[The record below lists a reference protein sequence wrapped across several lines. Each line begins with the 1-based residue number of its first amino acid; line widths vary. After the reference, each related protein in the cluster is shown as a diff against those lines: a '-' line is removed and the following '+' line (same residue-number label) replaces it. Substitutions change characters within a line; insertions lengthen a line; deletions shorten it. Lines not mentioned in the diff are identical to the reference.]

1 MDIGMDMDIE
11 GFQERG
17 RGLKDI
23 DIDDSNSPRGWNED
37 IEGEEEGDE
46 EEDRHSQPSLQLR
59 YQVETSR

>member
-1 MDIGMDMDIE
+1 MNIDIE

-23 DIDDSNSPRGWNED
+23 DVDYSNSPRGWDED

-46 EEDRHSQPSLQLR
+46 EEDHHPQPTLQLQ
-59 YQVETSR
+59 YQLETSR